1 MKKSAIGVISLSLF
15 LGGCL
20 AQGSY
25 SPQATTVKPQQN
37 TVIIFKCP
45 SLVKYDIDDQK
56 AAAAEM
62 KALPD
67 TSVIARMIID
77 YGKLRD
83 ACRISRRN

>member
-1 MKKSAIGVISLSLF
+1 MKKTAIGVISLSLF

-20 AQGSY
+20 ARGESVV
-25 SPQATTVKPQQN
+25 TTVKPQTN
-37 TVIIFKCP
+37 TVVIFKCP
-45 SLVKYDIDDQK
+45 TLVKYDVDDQK

-67 TSVIARMIID
+67 TSVIARMITD